1 MELVFRM
8 AYMLSLLAAGVAARR
23 AGLLRETRRDRLN
36 ALGFYVAL
44 PALIFVS
51 TYDQPLGELLS
62 PELVVGLW
70 VVLFTILGVSLLV
83 HRRTD
88 SPATRSVAVV
98 QSYHSN
104 FGFLGLPL
112 VALLLGSAAAGQAS
126 VILGVGALTQV
137 PMTVLILVAVNDADA
152 SLASELRSV
161 ATNPVL
167 ITLAIGLCIAAL
179 SVSVPASLTTGLGWI
194 ADLALPLALV
204 LVGSSLELRLPD
216 SDLGA
221 LGSVVALKVFLM
233 PVVAW
238 VAFTALGA
246 TPLTRNAGVVMFGA
260 PTAVS
265 TFIYATELGGDAEF
279 ASVAIFA
286 TTLVSVG
293 TLGVGAGLLL

>member
-1 MELVFRM
+1 MELVVRL
-8 AYMLSLLAAGVAARR
+8 AYMLSLLAVGLGLRR
-23 AGLLRETRRDRLN
+23 AGVLRDARRDRLN

-44 PALIFVS
+44 PALIFSS
-51 TYDQPLGELLS
+51 THDQPLGELLS
-62 PELVVGLW
+62 PALVIGLW
-70 VVLFTILGVSLLV
+70 AVVFSLVGISWLV
-83 HRRTD
+83 HRRTE
-88 SPATRSVAVV
+88 SPGTRSIAVV

-112 VALLLGSAAAGQAS
+112 VALLLGSAAAGKAS

-137 PMTVLILVAVNDADA
+137 PLTVLILISVNDADA
-152 SLASELRSV
+152 SIATELRSI

-167 ITLAIGLCIAAL
+167 ITLVIGLAVAAL
-179 SVSVPASLTTGLGWI
+179 SLSVPTPVTTGLGWI

-204 LVGSSLELRLPD
+204 LVGSSLDLRLPD
-216 SDLGA
+216 ADWQA
-221 LGSVVALKVFLM
+221 LGGVVALKVFLM

-238 VAFTALGA
+238 LAFTALGA
-246 TPLTRNAGVVMFGA
+246 DPLTRNAGVVMFGA

-265 TFIYATELGGDAEF
+265 TFIYATELGGDSEF

-293 TLGVGAGLLL
+293 TIGAAVQLL